1 MAIDFGFNLGK
12 HGVLS
17 ENAGFEVVFEH
28 IFPLSH
34 GAGEYA
40 RDGGVGWLRVHLRVG
55 SRSGH
60 RYRRFHEEKVVSLEV
75 DIHRGENV
83 ADSGCH
89 KRAVVDEES
98 VSATGTFAGATTVK
112 FDDIEEISL
121 ESGIDRGKKSFGVDS
136 MKLNA
141 GKFRND
147 EFGVYNLYAY
157 VDTDVYVVIKYND
170 EEGEEKYM
178 VVNQEDEKSTHEF
191 YDEVCDA
198 ILTHDPDF
206 DGIKE

>member
-1 MAIDFGFNLGK
+1 MANSAKRGEEDRSSAVKKFGFAIGL
-12 HGVLS
+12 VIV
-17 ENAGFEVVFEH
+17 A
-28 IFPLSH
+28 I
-34 GAGEYA
+34 
-40 RDGGVGWLRVHLRVG
+40 VGILLFTG
-55 SRSGH
+55 
-60 RYRRFHEEKVVSLEV
+60 
-75 DIHRGENV
+75 DV
-83 ADSGCH
+83 AT
-89 KRAVVDEES
+89 VVDEES